1 MAAWRW
7 KANRDRAPK
16 SGCFCPVRIRGPC
29 MAIKD
34 ILIVDDDPLVC
45 ESLKEMLILE
55 GYRADGVLD
64 GQAALAK
71 IRDDHY
77 QLILSDI
84 QMPGLNG
91 IELLKELK
99 GRSPDTTVIFITGH
113 GHIAGAVEAI
123 KLGAYDYI
131 TKPIDDLRL
140 KLTINHALEQKKL
153 QASYN
158 SLRQRLRPWSLDENL
173 VFGDRKMDQLLEMV
187 HTIADTMATV
197 LVTGESGTGKTMLA
211 HYIHSHSHRRQGPF
225 VKISCG
231 SLSETLLESEL
242 FGHVRGSFTGA
253 IRDKKGK
260 FEEANGGS
268 IFLDD
273 INSASPNL
281 QIKFLRVLQEKV
293 IERVGSNVPIQT
305 DVRIITAT
313 NTSLQ
318 DEVARQNFREDLY
331 YRINVV
337 SFTIPPLRE
346 RLSDIEPLANH
357 FISQF
362 NQIHHREIKGISKS
376 ALQIC
381 LQYPWPGN
389 VRELENVIER
399 AVILSPGEFIVPESL
414 PANLRESQPATSGD
428 AVAHLTLGEAMDQAE
443 KQVILQTLE
452 SFSWNRQRSA
462 RTLGISRTT
471 LFNKMRRF
479 QLVDPRRSSSVS
491 LVDST

>member
-1 MAAWRW
+1 M
-7 KANRDRAPK
+7 P
-16 SGCFCPVRIRGPC
+16 S
-29 MAIKD
+29 KD
-34 ILIVDDDPLVC
+34 LLIVDDDSLVC
-45 ESLKEMLILE
+45 ESLKEMLLIE
-55 GYRADGVLD
+55 GFTVDAVLS
-64 GQAALAK
+64 GKAALDNIGDVK
-71 IRDDHY
+71 Y
-77 QLILSDI
+77 SLILSDI
-84 QMPGLNG
+84 QMPGLDG
-91 IELLKELK
+91 FELLKELK
-99 GRSPDTTVIFITGH
+99 GRAPDTLVIFITGH

-140 KLTINHALEQKKL
+140 KLTIRHALEQKKL

-158 SLRQRLRPWSLDENL
+158 TLKQRLKPWALDETL
-173 VFGDRKMDQLLEMV
+173 VFGDRKMDRLLEMV

-197 LVTGESGTGKTMLA
+197 LITGESGTGKSMLA
-211 HYIHSHSHRRQGPF
+211 RYIHDHSHRREGPF

-260 FEEANGGS
+260 FEEANGGT

-273 INSASPNL
+273 INSASANL
-281 QIKFLRVLQEKV
+281 QVKLLRVLQEKV
-293 IERVGSNVPIQT
+293 IERVGGNVPYQT

-313 NTSLQ
+313 NASLQ
-318 DEVARQNFREDLY
+318 DEVSKQNFREDLY

-337 SFTIPPLRE
+337 SFTIPPLRD
-346 RLSDIEPLANH
+346 RLSDIEPLALH
-357 FISQF
+357 FIKHF
-362 NQIHHREIKGISKS
+362 NQIHHKEIKGISKS

-414 PANLRESQPATSGD
+414 PGNIRESKPATSRE
-428 AVAHLTLGEAMDQAE
+428 ALKHLKLEEALAMAE
-443 KQVILQTLE
+443 REILLNTLE
-452 SFSWNRQRSA
+452 SFSWNRQISA
-462 RTLGISRTT
+462 RSLGISRTT

-479 QLVDPRRSSSVS
+479 QLVDPRRPGPERSTEPASS
-491 LVDST
+491 

>member
-1 MAAWRW
+1 MAT
-7 KANRDRAPK
+7 
-16 SGCFCPVRIRGPC
+16 
-29 MAIKD
+29 KD
-34 ILIVDDDPLVC
+34 LLIVDDDSLVC
-45 ESLKEMLILE
+45 ESLKEMLLME
-55 GYRADGVLD
+55 GFTVDAVLS
-64 GQAALAK
+64 GQAALENLRGVK
-71 IRDDHY
+71 Y
-77 QLILSDI
+77 SLILSDI
-84 QMPGLNG
+84 QMPGLDG
-91 IELLKELK
+91 FELLKELK
-99 GRSPDTTVIFITGH
+99 GRAPDTLVIFITGH

-140 KLTINHALEQKKL
+140 KLTIGHALEQKKL

-158 SLRQRLRPWSLDENL
+158 TLKQRLKPWALDETL
-173 VFGDRKMDQLLEMV
+173 VFGDRKMDRLLEMV

-197 LVTGESGTGKTMLA
+197 LITGESGTGKSMLA
-211 HYIHSHSHRRQGPF
+211 RYIHDHSHRREGPF

-260 FEEANGGS
+260 FEEANGGT

-273 INSASPNL
+273 INSASANL
-281 QIKFLRVLQEKV
+281 QVKLLRVLQEKV
-293 IERVGSNVPIQT
+293 IERVGGNVPYQT

-318 DEVARQNFREDLY
+318 DEVAKQNFREDLY

-337 SFTIPPLRE
+337 SFTIPPLRD
-346 RLSDIEPLANH
+346 RLSDIEPLALH
-357 FISQF
+357 FIKHF
-362 NQIHHREIKGISKS
+362 NQIHHKEIKGISKS
-376 ALQIC
+376 TLQIC

-414 PANLRESQPATSGD
+414 PGNIRESKPATPRE
-428 AVAHLTLGEAMDQAE
+428 ALKHLKLEEALALAE
-443 KQVILQTLE
+443 REILINALE
-452 SFSWNRQRSA
+452 SFSWNRQLSA
-462 RTLGISRTT
+462 RSLGISRTT

-479 QLVDPRRSSSVS
+479 QLVDPRRPAPEGFAGPTSA
-491 LVDST
+491 

>member
-1 MAAWRW
+1 MA
-7 KANRDRAPK
+7 N
-16 SGCFCPVRIRGPC
+16 
-29 MAIKD
+29 KD
-34 ILIVDDDPLVC
+34 VLIVDDDPLVC
-45 ESLKEMLILE
+45 ESLKEMLVLD
-55 GYRADGVLD
+55 GFRADGVLD
-64 GQAALAK
+64 GQTALAK
-71 IRDDHY
+71 IQEDHY
-77 QLILSDI
+77 EVILSDI
-84 QMPGLNG
+84 QMPGING

-99 GRSPDTTVIFITGH
+99 GRSPDTMIIFITGH

-140 KLTINHALEQKKL
+140 KITISHALEQKKL
-153 QASYN
+153 QASYD
-158 SLRQRLRPWSLDENL
+158 SLKQRIKPWSLDENL
-173 VFGDRKMDQLLEMV
+173 IFGDRKMDQLLELV

-197 LVTGESGTGKTMLA
+197 LITGESGTGKTMLA
-211 HYIHSHSHRRQGPF
+211 HYIHTHSHRREGPF

-231 SLSETLLESEL
+231 ALSETLLESEL

-260 FEEANGGS
+260 FEEAHGGT

-273 INSASPNL
+273 INSASPAL

-293 IERVGSNVPIQT
+293 IERVGGNIPIET

-318 DEVARQNFREDLY
+318 DEVAKQQFREDLY

-337 SFTIPPLRE
+337 TLNILPLRD
-346 RLSDIEPLANH
+346 RLSDIEPLATH
-357 FISQF
+357 FINRF

-376 ALQIC
+376 ALQAF
-381 LQYPWPGN
+381 LQYSWPGN

-399 AVILSPGEFIVPESL
+399 AVILSHGKFIVPESL
-414 PANLRESQPATSGD
+414 PANIQEKRPATSRE
-428 AVAHLTLGEAMDQAE
+428 VLRQLTLEEAMELAE
-443 KQVILQTLE
+443 KQVILETLE
-452 SFSWNRQRSA
+452 SFRWNRQLSA

-479 QLVDPRRSSSVS
+479 QLVDPRRSSSGS
-491 LVDST
+491 LSGSNSA

>member
-1 MAAWRW
+1 MV
-7 KANRDRAPK
+7 N
-16 SGCFCPVRIRGPC
+16 
-29 MAIKD
+29 KD
-34 ILIVDDDPLVC
+34 LLIVDDDALVG
-45 ESLKEMLILE
+45 ESLKEMLTLE
-55 GYRADGVLD
+55 GFSADAVLD

-71 IRDDHY
+71 IRDNRY
-77 QLILSDI
+77 EVILSDI

-91 IELLKELK
+91 FELLKELK
-99 GRSPDTTVIFITGH
+99 GRAPDTAVIFITGH

-140 KLTINHALEQKKL
+140 KLTLGHALEQRKL
-153 QASYN
+153 QASFD
-158 SLRQRLRPWSLDENL
+158 SLKQRIKPWSLEENL
-173 VFGDRKMDQLLEMV
+173 VVGDRKMDQLLELV

-197 LVTGESGTGKTMLA
+197 LITGESGTGKSMLA
-211 HYIHSHSHRRQGPF
+211 QYIHAHSHRRDKPF
-225 VKISCG
+225 GKISCG

-253 IRDKKGK
+253 IKDKKGK
-260 FEEANGGS
+260 FEEANGGT

-281 QIKFLRVLQEKV
+281 QIKLLRVLQEKV
-293 IERVGSNVPIQT
+293 IERVGENVPIKT

-313 NTSLQ
+313 NASLQ
-318 DEVARQNFREDLY
+318 EEVAKQKFREDLY

-337 SFTIPPLRE
+337 SFTIPPLRD

-357 FISQF
+357 FIKYF

-376 ALQIC
+376 ALQAC
-381 LQYPWPGN
+381 LQYSWPGN
-389 VRELENVIER
+389 VRELENVMER
-399 AVILSPGEFIVPESL
+399 AVILSPGEFIVPESM
-414 PANLRESQPATSGD
+414 PANIRESKPATTGE
-428 AVAHLTLGEAMDQAE
+428 AFRHLTLEEAMDRAE
-443 KQVILQTLE
+443 RQIILETLD
-452 SFSWNRQRSA
+452 SFSWNRQLSA

-479 QLVDPRRSSSVS
+479 QLVDPRRPSPES
-491 LVDST
+491 LAKSFADQST

>member
-1 MAAWRW
+1 MA
-7 KANRDRAPK
+7 N
-16 SGCFCPVRIRGPC
+16 
-29 MAIKD
+29 KD
-34 ILIVDDDPLVC
+34 VLIVDDDPLVC
-45 ESLKEMLILE
+45 ESLKEMLILD
-55 GYRADGVLD
+55 GYRAEGALD

-71 IRDDHY
+71 IQEDQY
-77 QLILSDI
+77 EVILSDI

-99 GRSPDTTVIFITGH
+99 GRSPNTTIIFITGH

-140 KLTINHALEQKKL
+140 KVTISHALEQKKL
-153 QASYN
+153 QASYD
-158 SLRQRLRPWSLDENL
+158 SLKQRIKPWRLDENL
-173 VFGDRKMDQLLEMV
+173 IFGDRKMDQLLELV

-197 LVTGESGTGKTMLA
+197 LITGESGTGKTMLA
-211 HYIHSHSHRRQGPF
+211 QYIHMQSHRRGGPF

-231 SLSETLLESEL
+231 ALSETLLESEL

-260 FEEANGGS
+260 FEEAHGGT

-273 INSASPNL
+273 INSASPAL
-281 QIKFLRVLQEKV
+281 QIKLLRVLQEKV
-293 IERVGSNVPIQT
+293 IERVGGNIPIET

-318 DEVARQNFREDLY
+318 DEVAKQQFREDLY

-337 SFTIPPLRE
+337 SLHIPPLRE
-346 RLSDIEPLANH
+346 RLSDIEPLATH
-357 FISQF
+357 FIERF

-376 ALQIC
+376 ALQAC

-389 VRELENVIER
+389 VRELENVMER
-399 AVILSPGEFIVPESL
+399 AVILSPGKFIVPQSL
-414 PANLRESQPATSGD
+414 PANIQENRPATHQQ
-428 AVAHLTLGEAMDQAE
+428 VFKQQTLEEAMEMAE
-443 KQVILQTLE
+443 KQVILETLE
-452 SFSWNRQRSA
+452 SFKWNRQLSA

-479 QLVDPRRSSSVS
+479 QLVDPRRSTSESLTSSS
-491 LVDST
+491 SA